1 MSIPN
6 DLSNLEKMQ
15 NMKNMF
21 GEGFIEFL
29 KQSIKIHQN
38 ENVIKMLDIAKDKP
52 ETYIELLSVAIL
64 HHNIPVFKHIIEKFN
79 LTENDSPYINAL
91 SFYNSIFAD
100 DSPNKLIETKDGFID
115 VQIPYVLLA
124 GISGH
129 IDIFEYMMNH
139 KLIVN
144 KNLTGIIGISKKHKN
159 IFNSNVIGACS
170 FYGKSKLLDFILK
183 NYKEELDIEFSTTE
197 KKAKNNKMRFSKE
210 YSGCTPALL
219 ALVGPADDKDTLDV
233 LKTLAEYGSK
243 FDISNWNQDN
253 ILHLATKNKKLEC
266 AKYICG
272 ELGLKNLLS
281 QNNKEGYNPL
291 SLAQHLNEDKFISYF
306 HDINEEDE
314 KKIEENLKE
323 LLAESVNKETKKGKK
338 KKGKKKGK
346 NNDTNDDIPGFFASS
361 DYQETLKEI
370 VPKKVEEENDNKIES
385 SELINASNNKKRN
398 NNINNKK
405 KETEEENDDEEE
417 IKEES
422 TPEPEDNIIIGL
434 SFKNNKKN
442 KKLKI
447 GDKNKHEVKTKNET
461 SIPIKEQE
469 NEINNINS
477 NPNNDIIKQEPVE
490 EKTQET
496 KTEIEIK
503 KEKEKKAKIK
513 KIKKEKRKNKE
524 NTDEF
529 LEQMRKREKER
540 RLEEEKKK
548 KEQEEKEQKERE
560 EQQRILEEERQRK
573 EQEEQQR
580 LEELKKLELEKL
592 KQEEEEKHK
601 KEEEEEKSDKD
612 FLSYSEEENNNIN
625 NINNNNIS
633 EEKEEEKEVKISM
646 EDYEILNKNY
656 QELEKRLSTLEKE
669 KTQLTS
675 CLTKLYLENKSNSQI
690 VSNPNEENINDLM
703 YLANKELAYKDEI
716 ISDYENKLTMLD
728 LTNIKN
734 FSVEKLKKFK
744 DFYEKNLQI
753 IKNAMK

>member
-100 DSPNKLIETKDGFID
+100 DSPNKLTETKDGFID

-219 ALVGPADDKDTLDV
+219 ALAGPADDKDTLDV

-314 KKIEENLKE
+314 KKIEENVKE

-592 KQEEEEKHK
+592 KQEEEEKRK

-656 QELEKRLSTLEKE
+656 QELEKRLSTLENE

>member
-100 DSPNKLIETKDGFID
+100 DSPNKLTETKDGFID

-210 YSGCTPALL
+210 YSGYTPALL

-385 SELINASNNKKRN
+385 SEIINASNNKKRN
-398 NNINNKK
+398 NNTNNKK
-405 KETEEENDDEEE
+405 KEKEEENDDEEE

-560 EQQRILEEERQRK
+560 EQQRILEEEKQRK

-656 QELEKRLSTLEKE
+656 LELEKRLSNLEKE
-669 KTQLTS
+669 KAQLTS